1 MGRKE
6 LVTAQLDSLTIDQLR
21 DVAGVKWSMFPDC
34 IGAFVAEMDF
44 GTAPPV
50 QDALRKI
57 VDDGIFGYVR
67 PTDVERMRAACQSW
81 YRDVTGW
88 EIPQE
93 WIRSM
98 PDVLA
103 VLKATINH
111 FSPAGAKVI
120 VPTPAYMPFLT
131 LPVNF
136 GREVVEVSMRDTNG
150 YWTFDYD
157 ALDAAFVEHGEGSI
171 LVLCNP
177 YNPLGRVFRRDELKR
192 ICDIV
197 QLHNGR
203 VYSDEIHAP
212 IVYPGHAHLPYASIS
227 ETAASHTITAV
238 SASKAWNL
246 AGLKS
251 AQMILS
257 NEEDATYWKEAG
269 SFSEHG
275 ASILGVVANG
285 VAYDEG
291 RGWLG
296 EVLDYLDGNRRLLGA
311 LLEEHLPRA
320 QYGMPEGTYLAWID
334 LSAYDLPDDLAL
346 FFRESAKVA
355 VVDGRTCG
363 GCGCGSVRFNIAMS
377 SSILEQAIQQ
387 MGQAVSSVT
396 T

>member
-1 MGRKE
+1 LEKFTVE
-6 LVTAQLDSLTIDQLR
+6 QLR
-21 DVAGVKWSMFPDC
+21 DVSGVKWSMFPDC

-50 QDALRKI
+50 QEALRKI

-67 PTDVERMRAACQSW
+67 PDDVERMRAACQSW

-88 EIPQE
+88 EIPLE

-103 VLKATINH
+103 VLEATIQH
-111 FSPAGAKVI
+111 FSAPGAKVI

-131 LPVNF
+131 LPISF
-136 GREVVEVSMRDTNG
+136 GRAVVEVPMRETEG
-150 YWTFDYD
+150 HWSFDFD
-157 ALDAAFVEHGEGSI
+157 ALDAAFAEHGPGSI

-177 YNPLGRVFRRDELKR
+177 CNPLGRVFQRDELEA
-192 ICDIV
+192 ISAIV
-197 QLHNGR
+197 QRHNGR

-212 IVYPGHAHLPYASIS
+212 IVYPGHTHLPYASIS

-257 NEEDATYWKEAG
+257 NEDDAAHWKEIGTFA
-269 SFSEHG
+269 EHG
-275 ASILGVVANG
+275 ASTLGVVANG

-291 RGWLG
+291 REWLG
-296 EVLDYLDGNRRLLGA
+296 EVLEYLDANRRLLGT
-311 LLEEHLPRA
+311 LLAEHLPRA
-320 QYGMPEGTYLAWID
+320 RYVMPEGTYLAWID
-334 LSAYDLPDDLAL
+334 LSAYELPDDLAL
-346 FFRESAKVA
+346 FFRDTAKVA
-355 VVDGRTCG
+355 VVDGRVCG

-377 SSILEQAIQQ
+377 SRIMDQAIRQ
-387 MGQAVSSVT
+387 MGEAVTGVSA
-396 T
+396 